1 MHLSNLKL
9 HLKLAARNVRRQPNR
24 TIALGG
30 AVAFSALVMT
40 LISGFVSGMDMA
52 IQDNVTLYSGG
63 HILISG
69 YTPSWS
75 GRLQNRF
82 IDDEIA
88 KTVESAVTDIRTI
101 SPLAQARATIVF
113 GTREIQLTLRGID
126 WTKDELYH
134 DSLLLSSGDW
144 KTLNEQDRSMLMS
157 SQTADRFGLSI
168 GDQVVVRLTTAS
180 GQQNVTDY
188 AVSAIYDDAASGGMT
203 TAFVSFG
210 NLIADLNMKPNEQQQ
225 IAIFLKDSTNA
236 ERAAKAI
243 AEALTEKGY

>member
-9 HLKLAARNVRRQPNR
+9 YLKLAARNVRRQPNR

-88 KTVESAVTDIRTI
+88 KTVESAAPGIRTV
-101 SPLAQARATIVF
+101 SPLAQSRATVVF

-144 KTLNEQDRSMLMS
+144 KTLN
-157 SQTADRFGLSI
+157 
-168 GDQVVVRLTTAS
+168 
-180 GQQNVTDY
+180 
-188 AVSAIYDDAASGGMT
+188 
-203 TAFVSFG
+203 
-210 NLIADLNMKPNEQQQ
+210 
-225 IAIFLKDSTNA
+225 
-236 ERAAKAI
+236 
-243 AEALTEKGY
+243 